1 MVERGEPMSTRQS
14 AVGGA
19 VALILVALA
28 AGCGGS
34 SEGTG
39 TTSSATATTVT
50 DTTGAANERLT
61 DEQWASAQESRTAF
75 RKALA
80 DANATS
86 TKCLHGAK
94 SAEDFQNI
102 PATQKCVGD
111 VFTEL
116 QKAAGDSLAVL
127 QGFDGTVSGT
137 CATALS
143 ALINS
148 VGLYQA
154 SAAEMQR
161 TIDSPT
167 LAGYPAASQDLET
180 ALTSG
185 QGDVA
190 TFEKECAPA

>member
-1 MVERGEPMSTRQS
+1 VSRRLSV
-14 AVGGA
+14 VGA
-19 VALILVALA
+19 AMLASVALA
-28 AGCGGS
+28 SGCGGGNSSSS
-34 SEGTG
+34 SEST
-39 TTSSATATTVT
+39 AAATTEA
-50 DTTGAANERLT
+50 TTNGTANARLT
-61 DEQWASAQESRTAF
+61 KEQWASAEESRTAF
-75 RKALA
+75 REALA
-80 DANATS
+80 NATATS

-102 PATQKCVGD
+102 SATQACVGD
-111 VFTEL
+111 VFTQL
-116 QKAAGDSLAVL
+116 QRAAGDSLAVL

-167 LAGYPAASQDLET
+167 LAGYPAASQDLE
-180 ALTSG
+180 AAFTSG

>member
-1 MVERGEPMSTRQS
+1 MSRRLS
-14 AVGGA
+14 AVVSAA
-19 VALILVALA
+19 VLASVALA

-34 SEGTG
+34 SSG
-39 TTSSATATTVT
+39 SSSGSTAAATTEAT
-50 DTTGAANERLT
+50 STANANARLT
-61 DEQWASAQESRTAF
+61 KEQWASAQESRTAF

-80 DANATS
+80 NANATT

-94 SAEDFQNI
+94 SADDFQNI
-102 PATQKCVGD
+102 PKTQACVGD

-161 TIDSPT
+161 TIDSST
-167 LAGYPAASQDLET
+167 LAGYPAASQDLN
-180 ALTSG
+180 AAFTSG

>member
-1 MVERGEPMSTRQS
+1 MSRRHYVVLAAAT
-14 AVGGA
+14 AA
-19 VALILVALA
+19 AAAIA

-34 SEGTG
+34 SSDSTESTTTAPATTGGTANAHARL
-39 TTSSATATTVT
+39 TQDQWSSAQA
-50 DTTGAANERLT
+50 
-61 DEQWASAQESRTAF
+61 SRTAF

-80 DANATS
+80 NAQATS

-102 PATQKCVGD
+102 PATQACVGD

-116 QKAAGDSLAVL
+116 QKAAGNSKDVL
-127 QGFDGTVSGT
+127 EGFTGTVSGA
-137 CATALS
+137 CEQALND
-143 ALINS
+143 LIGA

-167 LAGYPAASQDLET
+167 LAGYPAASQDLQS
-180 ALTSG
+180 AFQSG
-185 QGDVA
+185 QAKVA
-190 TFEKECAPA
+190 TFEKDCAPA

>member
-1 MVERGEPMSTRQS
+1 MSTRRS
-14 AVGGA
+14 AVVGA
-19 VALILVALA
+19 AALVLVALA

-34 SEGTG
+34 SSE
-39 TTSSATATTVT
+39 TTTSATATTTT

-61 DEQWASAQESRTAF
+61 DEQWASAQESRSAF

-80 DANATS
+80 NANATS

-102 PATQKCVGD
+102 PATQACVGD
-111 VFTEL
+111 VFTQL

-161 TIDSPT
+161 TIDSAT
-167 LAGYPAASQDLET
+167 LAGYPAASQDLE
-180 ALTSG
+180 AAFTSG

>member
-1 MVERGEPMSTRQS
+1 MTERGELMSTRLS
-14 AVGGA
+14 PVVCAAALAV
-19 VALILVALA
+19 IALA

-34 SEGTG
+34 SSSD
-39 TTSSATATTVT
+39 SSASTAAATTQAA
-50 DTTGAANERLT
+50 TTGAANERLT
-61 DEQWASAQESRTAF
+61 KEEWTSAEESRAAF

-80 DANATS
+80 NANATS

-102 PATQKCVGD
+102 SATQACVGD
-111 VFTEL
+111 VFTQL
-116 QKAAGDSLAVL
+116 QKAAGDSLDVL

-180 ALTSG
+180 AFATG